1 METSQPTQHIAVPNS
16 PVNQPKRLRAS
27 EGVNWFAESWRIF
40 NKYKL
45 KWIGAM
51 VLFFLIPIALGL
63 LSSYAAEGSQPMT
76 FNQLSLG
83 IVIREVIINLFV
95 YWGSYCFL
103 GGIVLLAHQ
112 TAKGANFNFGSLFAG
127 FSTKKIGSF
136 LVLMLMSIVAILF
149 LALVAVIPI
158 MLLTKGNL
166 SALEM
171 LPMGESL
178 VSIIMLMV
186 ISIGSMMFWLTP
198 ALVMLEDVRPVAAI
212 KVSLN
217 ACFCNIPAFLVYSL
231 IWFGVIMAFGL
242 AMTLFAIPIIFV
254 LGVGGQLLGAG
265 GEQQIWEVFIF
276 LTILSGSVFTVP
288 YSMMAIGL
296 YTSYH
301 SIFPEGY
308 LNKR

>member
-1 METSQPTQHIAVPNS
+1 
-16 PVNQPKRLRAS
+16 
-27 EGVNWFAESWRIF
+27 
-40 NKYKL
+40 
-45 KWIGAM
+45 M

-136 LVLMLMSIVAILF
+136 LVLMLMSIVAILL

-178 VSIIMLMV
+178 VFIIMLMV

-198 ALVMLEDVRPVAAI
+198 ALVCWRMSDQLPPLR
-212 KVSLN
+212 
-217 ACFCNIPAFLVYSL
+217 
-231 IWFGVIMAFGL
+231 L
-242 AMTLFAIPIIFV
+242 A
-254 LGVGGQLLGAG
+254 
-265 GEQQIWEVFIF
+265 
-276 LTILSGSVFTVP
+276 
-288 YSMMAIGL
+288 
-296 YTSYH
+296 
-301 SIFPEGY
+301 
-308 LNKR
+308 